1 MKRLIFNERGVLFP
15 YVLVLFIVVSS
26 TAVLGVEIFVSK
38 QKTAMNLTEYYE
50 TKVVELLTLQYLGP
64 QLDEGVAMSGVFVTN
79 KGEVSYSASPEVG
92 QDQYVIHLRT
102 KKKGSN
108 FYSKVIYDQTT
119 KQIVKRID

>member
-26 TAVLGVEIFVSK
+26 TAILGVEVFISK

-50 TKVVELLTLQYLGP
+50 IKVMELLTLQYLGP
-64 QLDEGVAMSGVFVTN
+64 QLDEGGALSGAFVTN
-79 KGEVSYSASPEVG
+79 KGEVAYSASPEVD
-92 QDQYVIHLRT
+92 QDQYVIYLRT
-102 KKKGSN
+102 KKEGSN
-108 FYSKVIYDQTT
+108 FHSKVIYDQTT

>member
-1 MKRLIFNERGVLFP
+1 MKGLIFNERGVLFP

-26 TAVLGVEIFVSK
+26 TAVLGVEVFVSK

-50 TKVVELLTLQYLGP
+50 IKVMELLTLQYLDQ
-64 QLDEGVAMSGVFVTN
+64 QLDEGVALSGAFVTN
-79 KGEVSYSASPEVG
+79 KGEVTYSASPEID

-102 KKKGSN
+102 KKDGTN
-108 FYSKVIYDQTT
+108 FHSKVIYDQTA